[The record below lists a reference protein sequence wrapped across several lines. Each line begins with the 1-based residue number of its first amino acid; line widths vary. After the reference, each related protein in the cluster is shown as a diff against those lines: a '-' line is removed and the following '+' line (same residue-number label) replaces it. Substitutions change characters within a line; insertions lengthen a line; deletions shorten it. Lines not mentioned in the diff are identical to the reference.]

1 MTTTPTAASSAE
13 PSILVVWDDDPG
25 AADLVARLNAH
36 GFSAR
41 AAAPTDVRRNGT
53 GGSDP
58 ADLALVDLAPEG
70 ISAAARLGEGPRGVP
85 VVYLTD
91 DPDAELLTRALPT
104 RPFGYVARPVADGQ
118 LRLSVKSALAVHARE
133 REHRDT
139 ERRLERRIATMRAR
153 QRLMSTIIDSVSDGV
168 VAADARG
175 DYIVSNRSARMIAG
189 GELPDTELERR
200 PEEWGFFHP
209 DGKTQVQLEELPL
222 SRALKGETTD
232 DFQIV
237 VRNPWVPDGLVHLSI
252 CGRPVDL
259 EDGTSGAVLTFRD
272 ITRTRKAEEELQRTM
287 GALQDQK
294 ELLDTVLD
302 TMTEGVI
309 VTSAEDGR
317 IVYANRS
324 VTEMIA
330 EPVEDLDP
338 SEWAEVYGV
347 YNLDRKTHAE
357 PAEMPI
363 SRALHGESTGQEYFI
378 RNDHT
383 PDGTYVS
390 TSAVP
395 LLSGTSG
402 NIIGAVGIIR
412 DITPYKEVE
421 GKLRRTLR
429 ETQEQNDLMQ
439 AVFMSMTDGMV
450 VADEQ
455 GRFTLFNPAA
465 EKIVGTGMM
474 DVRPD
479 EWTGRYGLFHP
490 DCKTRVPI
498 DELPLERAVAGER
511 TVGMELLIRNDKRP
525 DGVYIV
531 ANGVPLPRDIGGH
544 GGGVVVFR
552 DITERRKAETE
563 RTRALNELREQTELM
578 DTVFESMSDGI
589 IAVDR
594 AGQVIQVNRHAYSL
608 ARIEGEVAPSDT
620 WAERYGIFYPDRVT
634 RVNNEDLPVLRAAMK
649 GETVDEED
657 IVLINRESPEGVTL
671 RISARPIMDP
681 EGKHRGGVA
690 VFRDVTEARRAEDA
704 LAEAF
709 AQGKI
714 EMIDTILHNVGN
726 AVNSVTTGIETIDRT
741 LRDDTLVRHLK
752 SLAEAL
758 EENRE
763 DWIGYIRD
771 DPQGRLVLPFILA
784 LAEDLANRDAK
795 IRQAANRAQDRSEH
809 IAAIIRTQRAF
820 KHQAATRKEIALG
833 DSFAKALGL
842 LEHTLSAAGVT
853 VEVDCERAPNT
864 ITTYESDLQQTMVNL
879 VRNSVDAL
887 KARRVAGE
895 DDWSPR
901 IRIRAWERGSHL
913 VIEVEDNGIGLP
925 SNKLRAIFS
934 AGFTTKE
941 EGTGLGLHS
950 AANFVQRS
958 GGRIRAMSEGVGHGA
973 TIRMEMRLGAL
984 GVEKG

>member
-1 MTTTPTAASSAE
+1 MTTKASAA
-13 PSILVVWDDDPG
+13 PSILVVWDDDHG
-25 AADLVARLNAH
+25 AADLVARLNEH

-41 AAAPTDVRRNGT
+41 AATPMEVRRNGS
-53 GGSDP
+53 GGGDP

-70 ISAAARLGEGPRGVP
+70 IAAAERLGNGQRGVP

-104 RPFGYVARPVADGQ
+104 RPCGYVAKPVADAQ
-118 LRLSVKSALAVHARE
+118 LRLSIKAALAVHARE
-133 REHRDT
+133 RQNRDT
-139 ERRLERRIATMRAR
+139 ERRLRHRIDRMRSR
-153 QRLMSTIIDSVSDGV
+153 EHLMNTIFDSVSDGV
-168 VAADARG
+168 IAADAQG
-175 DYIVSNRSARMIAG
+175 DYIISNRSARMIAG
-189 GELPDTELERR
+189 RELPDTKMERR
-200 PEEWGFFHP
+200 PEEWGFFRP
-209 DGKTQVQLEELPL
+209 DGETHVPLEEMPLP
-222 SRALKGETTD
+222 RALKGETTD
-232 DFQIV
+232 DFQIMV
-237 VRNPWVPDGLVHLSI
+237 KNPWVPDGLLHLSI
-252 CGRPVDL
+252 SGRPVDL

-272 ITRTRKAEEELQRTM
+272 ITRAKKAEEELQKTI
-287 GALQDQK
+287 GEYQDQK

-302 TMTEGVI
+302 TMTEGII

-330 EPVEDLDP
+330 EPVEGLDP
-338 SEWAEVYGV
+338 SKWAEVYGV

-357 PAEMPI
+357 LADMPI
-363 SRALHGESTGQEYFI
+363 ARALYGESTGQKEYFV

-390 TSAVP
+390 ASAVP

-421 GKLRRTLR
+421 AKLRRTLR
-429 ETQEQNDLMQ
+429 ETQQHDDLMQ
-439 AVFMSMTDGMV
+439 AVLMSMTDGVV
-450 VADEQ
+450 VADQ
-455 GRFTLFNPAA
+455 RGRLTLFNPAA
-465 EKIVGTGMM
+465 EKIVGAGMM

-479 EWTGRYGLFHP
+479 EWTGRYGLFHS

-498 DELPLERAVAGER
+498 DKLPLERAVAGER
-511 TVGMELLIRNDKRP
+511 TVGMELYIRNEKRP
-525 DGVYIV
+525 EGVYILV
-531 ANGVPLPRDIGGH
+531 NGEPLARDVGGSM
-544 GGGVVVFR
+544 GGVVAFR
-552 DITERRKAETE
+552 DITERRKAEME
-563 RTRALNELREQTELM
+563 RTRALNELRAQTELM
-578 DTVFESMSDGI
+578 ETVFDSIHDGI

-594 AGQVIQVNRHAYSL
+594 SGQVIQVNRHAFSL
-608 ARIEGEVAPSDT
+608 AKIEGEVAPSDT
-620 WAERYGIFYPDRVT
+620 WSERYGIFYPDRVT

-657 IVLINRESPEGVTL
+657 VVLINQESPEGVTL

-714 EMIDTILHNVGN
+714 EIINTILHNVGN

-741 LRDDTLVRHLK
+741 LRDDTLIRNLK
-752 SLAEAL
+752 ALADAL
-758 EENRE
+758 LENRE

-771 DPQGRLVLPFILA
+771 DPQGRLVLPFVLA
-784 LAEDLANRDAK
+784 LAEDLGNRDAK
-795 IRQAANRAQDRSEH
+795 IRQAANRAWNRSEH
-809 IAAIIRTQRAF
+809 IATIIRTQRAL
-820 KHQAATRKEIALG
+820 KHQAAARKEIELG
-833 DSFAKALGL
+833 DSFAKVLGL
-842 LEHTLSAAGVT
+842 LEHTLSAAGVK
-853 VEVDCERAPNT
+853 VEVDCERAPKT
-864 ITTYESDLQQTMVNL
+864 ITTSESDLQQTMVNL

-941 EGTGLGLHS
+941 DGTGLGLHS

-958 GGRIRAMSEGVGHGA
+958 GGRIRAMSKGVGHGA
-973 TIRMEMRLGAL
+973 TIRMEMRLEAL
-984 GVEKG
+984 GVETG